1 MFTFLLY
8 NYGCT
13 LNQAKAEQIRGILNL
28 WHVQEVKTLQDANVV
43 IINTCIV
50 KNTTEHK
57 ILHQI
62 FSIYQNHPN
71 KRLIITGCLP
81 EIAILREKLPKEV
94 QILHHNRLED
104 LPTILNLSPPILS
117 KGQVATTLQPLP
129 RIRTNPLIGIIPI
142 SQGCLSNCSYCIVN
156 KVMGAL
162 HSFDSSKILQ
172 DVRNALRN
180 GVKEIQLTAQ
190 DTAVYGKDTGTS
202 LPELLTRTLKIP
214 GNYRIRIGMMHPKHA
229 LEIRDEL
236 MQLMQRDS
244 HVYRFLH
251 LPLQSGNN
259 RILKEMNRY
268 YTIDEYK
275 DLVQYFQQQ
284 FNEFTISTDI
294 IVGFPGE
301 TRLEFQDTM
310 QIIQEIR
317 PDIVN
322 ISRFGAR
329 PETKAQRMKK
339 QILSQEKKQRS
350 RELTRLCQEIALQKN
365 LKYLNQDRI
374 CLILEKGN
382 RPNQWKGRDNTYKP
396 VLVSSSSN
404 LLGKFVEVRI
414 LEVGVAYLSGE
425 LINTLEDK
433 VT

>member
-28 WHVQEVKTLQDANVV
+28 WDIREAKTLQDANVV

-57 ILHQI
+57 IYHQI
-62 FSIYQNHPN
+62 FSIYENHPN
-71 KRLIITGCLP
+71 KRLIVTGCLP
-81 EIAILREKLPKEV
+81 EIATLRKKLPREV

-104 LPTILNLSPPILS
+104 LPAILNLSPSLLS
-117 KGQVATTLQPLP
+117 KEQEETALHPLP

-142 SQGCLSNCSYCIVN
+142 AQGCLSNCSYCIVN

-180 GVKEIQLTAQ
+180 GVKEIQFTAQ

-202 LPELLTRTLKIP
+202 LPELLKRTLKIP
-214 GNYRIRIGMMHPKHA
+214 GSYRIRIGMMHPKHA
-229 LEIRDEL
+229 LEIRAEL
-236 MQLMQRDS
+236 MQLMQRDAR
-244 HVYRFLH
+244 VYRFLH

-275 DLVQYFQQQ
+275 DLVQYFRQQ
-284 FNEFTISTDI
+284 FNEFSISTDI

-301 TRLEFQDTM
+301 THLEFQDTM

-374 CLILEKGN
+374 CIILEKGN

-396 VLVSSSSN
+396 VIVSSSSN
-404 LLGKFVEVRI
+404 LLGKFIEVRI
-414 LEVGVAYLSGE
+414 SKVGISYLKG
-425 LINTLEDK
+425 TLNENYASSHI
-433 VT
+433 

>member
-28 WHVQEVKTLQDANVV
+28 WDIKEVKTLQDANVV

-57 ILHQI
+57 IYHQI

-81 EIAILREKLPKEV
+81 EIATLRTKLPKEV
-94 QILHHNRLED
+94 QILHHNRLQD
-104 LPTILNLSPPILS
+104 LPTILNLSPPLLS
-117 KGQVATTLQPLP
+117 KEQEETVLHPLP
-129 RIRTNPLIGIIPI
+129 RIRTNPLVGIIPI
-142 SQGCLSNCSYCIVN
+142 AQGCLSNCSYCIVN
-156 KVMGAL
+156 KVMGTL
-162 HSFDSSKILQ
+162 RSFDSSKILQ
-172 DVRNALRN
+172 EVRKALKS
-180 GVKEIQLTAQ
+180 GVKEIQFTAQ

-202 LPELLTRTLKIP
+202 LPELLTKTLKIP
-214 GNYRIRIGMMHPKHA
+214 GSYRIRIGMMHPKHA
-229 LEIRDEL
+229 LEIRDDL
-236 MQLMQRDS
+236 IQIMQDS
-244 HVYRFLH
+244 RIYKFLH

-259 RILKEMNRY
+259 RILKEMKRF

-275 DLVQYFQQQ
+275 DLLHYFRRH
-284 FNEFTISTDI
+284 FKDFTISTDI

-301 TRLEFQDTM
+301 TYSEFQDTI
-310 QIIQEIR
+310 QIIQEIQ

-365 LKYLNQDRI
+365 LKYLNRDRI
-374 CLILEKGN
+374 CIILEKGN
-382 RPNQWKGRDNTYKP
+382 KPNQWKGRDSTYKP

-404 LLGKFVEVRI
+404 LLGKFIEVRI
-414 LEVGVAYLSGE
+414 SKVGIAYLKGRLNENYASSH
-425 LINTLEDK
+425 I
-433 VT
+433 